1 MEKKE
6 ATRYLILDGTRFANN
21 SARDRCHVLDGG
33 EWVETEAEGVLSERC
48 EVRPLGSEDIER
60 LGISFA
66 KLKAFLKENGI
77 GKVSRSLLL
86 NRDLAEIAELLACER
101 RELGTRTKM
110 RKVYARL
117 YAQQM
122 MFQDDIDEMERRKN
136 VKPGWKEGGILLLN
150 RDKGGEKKRVEGWLD
165 YGKISI
171 WVREEGDRT
180 EAFYGTRVCKYKYGL
195 DEKNT
200 ELFINK
206 FKGGYPEIVEIL
218 DIMGKVFKGPAAC
231 VLFKRIC
238 TMHGIEYTYESVCE

>member
-1 MEKKE
+1 MEKQE

-60 LGISFA
+60 LGSSFA
-66 KLKAFLKENGI
+66 KLKAFLKEKGI

-86 NRDLAEIAELLACER
+86 NRDLDEIAELLACER

-122 MFQDDIDEMERRKN
+122 MFQDDIDEMERRRN
-136 VKPGWKEGGILLLN
+136 VAPGWKEGGMLLHNLD
-150 RDKGGEKKRVEGWLD
+150 RGGEKKRVEVWLD
-165 YGKISI
+165 EAKISMYG
-171 WVREEGDRT
+171 RDEGDRT
-180 EAFYGTRVCKYKYGL
+180 EAFHGTRIYKYVYRL

-200 ELFINK
+200 GIFINELK
-206 FKGGYPEIVEIL
+206 KEYPNIVEIL
-218 DIMGKVFKGPAAC
+218 QIMGRFFKGPEAC
-231 VLFKRIC
+231 GLFKMACCR
-238 TMHGIEYTYESVCE
+238 HGIEYTYQSL